1 MRDRFTTVF
10 RKACRPP
17 SVIINRY
24 SLNLTMRVYV
34 IIRTFIVKNLIKK
47 KENLEDLDC
56 QKISAG
62 LLEKGLRTSVVSL
75 VESTRD
81 ILSRF

>member
-47 KENLEDLDC
+47 KRKFRGFGLPKDINWSFGKGSEN
-56 QKISAG
+56 ISC
-62 LLEKGLRTSVVSL
+62 L
-75 VESTRD
+75 
-81 ILSRF
+81 ISRKHP

>member
-10 RKACRPP
+10 SKACRPP
-17 SVIINRY
+17 SPNINRY

-47 KENLEDLDC
+47 KENL
-56 QKISAG
+56 
-62 LLEKGLRTSVVSL
+62 
-75 VESTRD
+75 
-81 ILSRF
+81 